1 MVDVHKHDWKLGAK
15 KLIGILASSKNIYSW
30 KISMRRQPTSH
41 VIKEVQTETAEV
53 LLHTC

>member
-15 KLIGILASSKNIYSW
+15 KLIGILASSKNMYSW